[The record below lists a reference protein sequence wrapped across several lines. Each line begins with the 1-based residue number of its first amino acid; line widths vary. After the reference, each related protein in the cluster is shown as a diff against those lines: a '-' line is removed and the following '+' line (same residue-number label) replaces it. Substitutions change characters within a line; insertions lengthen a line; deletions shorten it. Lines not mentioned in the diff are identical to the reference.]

1 MNSLINCHI
10 VSWKRFLQTG
20 LELIFVHIQIKTWWM
35 ILSSAKQINL
45 NATCS
50 KRPIK
55 RSISD
60 LTHKYAHTA
69 IILYIYNSSYSDPF
83 VLKSHHHYHIT
94 CSNSILAHH
103 VKSILLHQEQHFQ
116 SLIPEAFPLQSE
128 PYPQD
133 SPPGDHNPTLL

>member
-83 VLKSHHHYHIT
+83 VLKSHHHYHVT
-94 CSNSILAHH
+94 CSNSITGTPCQVNFATSGTTFPVTHTWGFSFAKRTI
-103 VKSILLHQEQHFQ
+103 KSGFT
-116 SLIPEAFPLQSE
+116 SRGS
-128 PYPQD
+128 
-133 SPPGDHNPTLL
+133 